1 MSYRICDPDQQV
13 GTYILNYIIYK
24 SQRNVN
30 KKYHI
35 EKKVYKMKRWEDR
48 MNFNER
54 LKEIRL
60 KRELTQEELAQKINI
75 SSSSISL
82 YERGDREP
90 NLTTLINISKTLNVS
105 TDYLL
110 GLTDIESSSSHQIS
124 KDGIRELIEIF
135 LKEINEK

>member
-1 MSYRICDPDQQV
+1 V
-13 GTYILNYIIYK
+13 GIYLLNYIIYK
-24 SQRNVN
+24 SQRIVN

-35 EKKVYKMKRWEDR
+35 EKKVYKMKRWENH

-90 NLTTLINISKTLNVS
+90 NLNTLINISKTLNVS

-110 GLTDIESSSSHQIS
+110 GLTDIESTSTLNIT
-124 KDGIRELIEIF
+124 KDGIKELVEMF
-135 LKEINEK
+135 VKAINNNK